1 MNQIDNLYRANS
13 MSELTELSTKLLIK
27 YKNNRP
33 KTMMVMNR
41 YKKRRDLMRKGKDI
55 HKIYMYT
62 PNNVNKLTNVNVV
75 TTKKNQSMENYIR
88 GKASFK
94 NENTNN
100 LGFIKK
106 KFVAKRAFTIF
117 GKKVKGFIPV
127 PPSLDLEEAHAYA
140 KYMQRSMSGIRIGRS
155 GKSKFESEDD
165 IKIKFTV
172 VTADQGGAIFF

>member
-1 MNQIDNLYRANS
+1 MSIIISDKYMNQIDNLYRANS
-13 MSELTELSTKLLIK
+13 MYELTELSINLLKK
-27 YKNNRP
+27 YKNNRS
-33 KTMMVMNR
+33 KTTMIMNR

-62 PNNVNKLTNVNVV
+62 PNNVNKLTNINMV

-106 KFVAKRAFTIF
+106 
-117 GKKVKGFIPV
+117 
-127 PPSLDLEEAHAYA
+127 SL
-140 KYMQRSMSGIRIGRS
+140 
-155 GKSKFESEDD
+155 
-165 IKIKFTV
+165 
-172 VTADQGGAIFF
+172 